1 MDRDL
6 RRVIVAIVGAVVTF
20 CVVATAVYYKMA
32 DVRVNGWVHGGPV
45 MLAAAMAGLFGG
57 GLLAVVV
64 LIVLLRRN

>member
-6 RRVIVAIVGAVVTF
+6 RRVIVAIAGALITF
-20 CVVATAVYYKMA
+20 GVVATAVYYKMA
-32 DVRVNGWVHGGPV
+32 DVPVNGWVHGGPV

-64 LIVLLRRN
+64 LIVLLRRV

>member
-45 MLAAAMAGLFGG
+45 MLAAGMAGLFGG

-64 LIVLLRRN
+64 LIVLLRRA